1 MQKNKTLSALISLA
15 IAFCLWLYVIT
26 VDSPDYRDTIYDIP
40 LTFTGETALR
50 NRNLVVTGISSDTVD
65 ITFSGNRSDVL
76 KLNKSNITLKVDL
89 AKIYDPGVHTVEWT
103 VTLPGDVP
111 NNAFTRENVNPDKVT
126 VTTENWVRKEIPVR
140 VLFTGSVPMGVFA
153 DTENVVK
160 DVSTIFV
167 SGPESA
173 VEQVAEAL
181 ITIDLSE
188 HRESISEYY
197 RYTLVNE
204 NEEPVD
210 AAGIEVNVEEIRV
223 DMTIQTVKD
232 VNLVINVVDGGG
244 ATAATTTLYYEP
256 KTIKVAGSEA
266 VLEKLDEIT
275 LGTIYL
281 AEELENR
288 EIIFTIPEIEGVTNL
303 SGLTEVKA
311 TINFDSLSIK
321 EFELEG
327 LTAINV
333 PEGMEAEIITQ
344 KLTVQVRGPYGEVVR
359 LTPGDIRAEVDFTG
373 AQIGSSTFKVVITF
387 GDTFEYLGVVGTC
400 SASATVTEATEPT
413 GE

>member
-1 MQKNKTLSALISLA
+1 MQKNKLFHVFVSVA
-15 IAFCLWLYVIT
+15 IAFFMWLYVIT

-40 LTFTGETALR
+40 LTFVGETALR
-50 NRNLVVTGISSDTVD
+50 DRNLVVTNISSDTVD

-140 VLFTGSVPMGVFA
+140 VLFVGSVPMGVFA

-160 DVSTIFV
+160 DVSTVFV

-173 VEQVAEAL
+173 IEQVAEAL

-188 HRESISEYY
+188 HRESISDYY

-204 NEEPVD
+204 KEEPVD
-210 AAGIEVNVEEIRV
+210 AAGIEVNVEEVRV
-223 DMTIQTVKD
+223 DMVIQTVKD

-244 ATAATTTLYYEP
+244 ATSETMALNYEP
-256 KTIKVAGSEA
+256 RTIKIAGSEA
-266 VLEKLDEIT
+266 VLAELDEIT

-288 EIIFTIPEIEGVTNL
+288 EIIFPIPEIEGITNL

-311 TINFDSLSIK
+311 YLNFDSLSIK
-321 EFELEG
+321 ELELAE

-333 PEGMEAEIITQ
+333 PEGMTAEIITQ
-344 KLTVQVRGPYGEVVR
+344 KLTVKVRGPYGEVMR
-359 LTPGDIRAEVDFTG
+359 LTADDLRAEVDFTG

-387 GDTFEYLGVVGTC
+387 GETFQTLGVVGTC
-400 SASATVTEATEPT
+400 SASATVTETNQ
-413 GE
+413 G